1 LVTCVAGSLAFAA
14 CFNFWAAVY
23 LFAHAAGYADAAAP
37 RYIFGDLR
45 TWGFITLAIAIS
57 QFAVAAALFS
67 GSQRARWI
75 GAGVAL
81 LNAFGQIWG
90 LPGYPLWFLVIT
102 AVDMVLLFGLAVYGM
117 APDRAARRSAV

>member
-1 LVTCVAGSLAFAA
+1 M
-14 CFNFWAAVY
+14 
-23 LFAHAAGYADAAAP
+23 FAHAASYADAAAP
-37 RYIFGDLR
+37 RFVFGDLR

-57 QFAVAAALFS
+57 QFAVA
-67 GSQRARWI
+67 GSLLNGGQRARWI

-90 LPGYPLWFLVIT
+90 LPGYPLWFLVVT

-117 APDRAARRSAV
+117 APRRAARRSAF

>member
-1 LVTCVAGSLAFAA
+1 VAGSLAFAA

-23 LFAHAAGYADAAAP
+23 LFAHAASYADAAAP
-37 RYIFGDLR
+37 RYVFGDLR

-57 QFAVAAALFS
+57 QFAVAGGLLND
-67 GSQRARWI
+67 SQRARWI

-90 LPGYPLWFLVIT
+90 LPGYPLWFLVVT
-102 AVDMVLLFGLAVYGM
+102 AVDMILLFGLAIYGM
-117 APDRAARRSAV
+117 APRRAARRSAF